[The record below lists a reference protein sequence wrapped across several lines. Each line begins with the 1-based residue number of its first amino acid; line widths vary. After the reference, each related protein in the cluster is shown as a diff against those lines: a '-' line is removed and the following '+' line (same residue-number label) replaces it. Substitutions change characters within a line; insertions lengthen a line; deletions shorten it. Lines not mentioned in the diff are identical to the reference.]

1 MIIMIGGIPCS
12 GKSTLMREIISEL
25 GSAENVE
32 PMKLFSC
39 QKHNDILVLGRY
51 AEGEPFGG
59 TDRLSYGTI
68 KKFREFIDQEHTNYK
83 HIIFEGDRFFRAVDV
98 EWLLEKHD
106 SKVLILTVDAEEEA
120 RRHKERNDTQ
130 TEKWLD
136 GRRTQI
142 KNIMVKCGMITPSKV
157 KEHLRQVNNK
167 DDMLRVKNEI
177 NKYLGV

>member
-1 MIIMIGGIPCS
+1 MIGGIPCS
-12 GKSTLMREIISEL
+12 GKSTLMREIISGL

-83 HIIFEGDRFFRAVDV
+83 HIIFNFG
-98 EWLLEKHD
+98 
-106 SKVLILTVDAEEEA
+106 
-120 RRHKERNDTQ
+120 
-130 TEKWLD
+130 
-136 GRRTQI
+136 
-142 KNIMVKCGMITPSKV
+142 C
-157 KEHLRQVNNK
+157 
-167 DDMLRVKNEI
+167 
-177 NKYLGV
+177 